1 MSLLVIHALV
11 FLWSIIAVLPPPLLQ
26 CSYVACTEGGDIVGY
41 VLAKMDEDAEKG
53 DEHGHVTS
61 LSVKRS

>member
-1 MSLLVIHALV
+1 M
-11 FLWSIIAVLPPPLLQ
+11 
-26 CSYVACTEGGDIVGY
+26 ACTESGDIVGY

-61 LSVKRS
+61 LSVKRSYVWRDNSPIDITDVIIRP